1 MSIDVEPATNLV
13 EDPEKKLQ
21 SLSEKIEFD
30 LQQLMDDF
38 GNSVNTIRHLIHK
51 RLEQLNDPRQWL

>member
-1 MSIDVEPATNLV
+1 MSIDVEPKT
-13 EDPEKKLQ
+13 EDLEKQFQ

-38 GNSVNTIRHLIHK
+38 GNSVNTIRHLILK

>member
-1 MSIDVEPATNLV
+1 MSINVEPKT
-13 EDPEKKLQ
+13 EDLEKQFQ

-38 GNSVNTIRHLIHK
+38 GNSVNAIRHLILK

>member
-1 MSIDVEPATNLV
+1 MSINVEPKT
-13 EDPEKKLQ
+13 EDLEKQFQ

-38 GNSVNTIRHLIHK
+38 GNSINTIRHLILK